1 MNKIDFPLGVELPL
15 RGGQS
20 AVLLEFFEGR
30 WYGRIMGTDKWY
42 GEDWG
47 SNGEID
53 LQIPQHGLDIVWTP
67 PKRKVWVIWG
77 IDFAPTITCDKSAI
91 AAGYATR
98 GHKVQE
104 VEES

>member
-20 AVLLEFFEGR
+20 AVLHEFFEGR
-30 WYGRIMGTDKWY
+30 WYGRVRGRDKWY
-42 GEDWG
+42 GEDWEPCG
-47 SNGEID
+47 AID
-53 LQIPQHGLDIVWTP
+53 LKISPHGRDILWP

-77 IDFAPTITCDKSAI
+77 SDDSLTMISDQSAV

-98 GHKVQE
+98 GRNVQE